1 MYAFL
6 FVLAI
11 LACLLLIV
19 VILVQNPKGG
29 GLSSTFGGSNQVM
42 GVQRTGDFLEK
53 ATWGFAITLLAIS
66 LSTKFFIG
74 TGGSVGE
81 SAIQEQIDRQAKPSP
96 TVPLLP
102 GQSTEIGRAWC
113 WGRVCQYVQISGG
126 AVSFKKKK
134 R

>member
-81 SAIQEQIDRQAKPSP
+81 SAIQEQIDRQDTPSR
-96 TVPLLP
+96 
-102 GQSTEIGRAWC
+102 SEER
-113 WGRVCQYVQISGG
+113 RVGKECVITCRSRWSQNH
-126 AVSFKKKK
+126 
-134 R
+134 

>member
-6 FVLAI
+6 IVLAI
-11 LACLLLIV
+11 IVCLLLII

-53 ATWGFAITLLAIS
+53 ATWGFAITLMAIS

-81 SAIQEQIDRQAKPSP
+81 SAIQEQIERSAPPAP
-96 TVPLLP
+96 TSPLLP
-102 GQSTEIGRAWC
+102 GTATEGEA
-113 WGRVCQYVQISGG
+113 SGSQQ
-126 AVSFKKKK
+126 ADTSAQ
-134 R
+134 

>member
-6 FVLAI
+6 IVLAI
-11 LACLLLIV
+11 IACLLLIV

-53 ATWGFAITLLAIS
+53 ATWAFAITLLAIS

-74 TGGSVGE
+74 EGGSVGE
-81 SAIQEQIDRQAKPSP
+81 SAIQEQIDRQAAPAPASPFLPDAAGGDEPSGSAQP
-96 TVPLLP
+96 SDTSA
-102 GQSTEIGRAWC
+102 Q
-113 WGRVCQYVQISGG
+113 
-126 AVSFKKKK
+126 
-134 R
+134 